1 MKVKP
6 IPKSILNALGR
17 GPWRCRKEDL
27 NKFVTWLTWHAEG
40 DKRDGVTCAYR
51 VGVLGDSLTAVEM
64 SSIVKEGAIQP
75 EMHRNGC
82 VNQHWLHSLEQF
94 YAECSAAW
102 NAHVRRTDALIG
114 TPAGTITGTERVTSN
129 TSF

>member
-17 GPWRCRKEDL
+17 GAWSCRHEDL
-27 NKFVTWLTWHAEG
+27 NKFVTWLTWHAAG
-40 DKRDGVTCAYR
+40 DMRDGQTSSYR
-51 VGVLGDSLTAVEM
+51 VGVSDDSLTTAEM
-64 SSIVKEGAIQP
+64 DSIIREGAIQP

-114 TPAGTITGTERVTSN
+114 TPAGTITRRTGN
-129 TSF
+129 